1 MKIVLALFFLMVSLM
16 FIAPRQSFAGSH
28 SFSVGVGRGINI
40 DYPEGEELN
49 EMFIADYKIVILPSF
64 VFVAEPTIYGFSGGK
79 IGIGIGTFFQNYF
92 PLMNGVSL
100 FISWGVG
107 AIITNKILS
116 GESLLFNFTPQGGV
130 GVEIRNWAFEF
141 RYWHASNAGIRNPNS
156 GVDNIVALVSYSYR
170 F

>member
-1 MKIVLALFFLMVSLM
+1 MKKKIILVLLVSLIASLMVS
-16 FIAPRQSFAGSH
+16 RQSFASH
-28 SFSVGVGRGINI
+28 SLSVGIGSGVNI
-40 DYPEGEELN
+40 DNPKREYLN
-49 EMFIADYKIVILPSF
+49 EMLVVDYKTIVLPTF

-100 FISWGVG
+100 FISWGAG

-130 GVEIRNWAFEF
+130 GVEIRNWALEF
-141 RYWHASNAGIRNPNS
+141 RYWHASNGCIKTPNS
-156 GVDNIVALVSYSYR
+156 GVDNVILLVSYG